1 MLKQL
6 ARTDPYYKRNR
17 PHICSFFVKGEC
29 NRGTQCPFRWV
40 PRAHWWLC
48 DLTRASGTRNLRKV
62 LLRNKTFKIGIMVV
76 TTLLPIKSWRSMQK
90 IKGLNLPKIHRLYVA
105 HSIHCTDI
113 PYQLTPLQMSLFLS
127 SLPAEATE
135 QSLRTV
141 VIKSLPSMNPDK
153 LKSVVHVAKSK

>member
-40 PRAHWWLC
+40 SRVHQRLC
-48 DLTRASGTRNLRKV
+48 DLTSVLDTRNLRKV
-62 LLRNKTFKIGIMVV
+62 PLQNKTFRIGIMVA
-76 TTLLPIKSWRSMQK
+76 TTLLPRKSWRSMQK
-90 IKGLNLPKIHRLYVA
+90 TKGLNLPKIHRLYVA
-105 HSIHCTDI
+105 HLIYCTKI
-113 PYQLTPLQMSLFLS
+113 PYRLTPPQMSLFLS

>member
-40 PRAHWWLC
+40 PRARERLC
-48 DLTRASGTRNLRKV
+48 DLTWVLGTRNLRKV
-62 LLRNKTFKIGIMVV
+62 PSQNKTFRIGITVV
-76 TTLLPIKSWRSMQK
+76 TTLSPRKSWQSMQK
-90 IKGLNLPKIHRLYVA
+90 AKVLNLPKIHRLYVA
-105 HSIHCTDI
+105 HSIHCTDT
-113 PYQLTPLQMSLFLS
+113 PNQLTPPQMSLFLS

-135 QSLRTV
+135 QSLRTM